1 MDMLRRPYM
10 KPSEIYWL
18 LNDLEIEGLLYLMSI
33 ARKKHIQKAVSQYV
47 TRLGGEQPLVTG
59 KDLQNLGYSPGPM
72 FRTMLNH
79 VIESQLNGVIE
90 TREQA
95 LEFIQSHYSKSSSD
109 GK

>member
-18 LNDLEIEGLLYLMSI
+18 LKELESEGLLYLMAI
-33 ARKKHIQKAVSQYV
+33 ARKKNIQKAVSKFV
-47 TRLGGEQPLVTG
+47 MRLDSEQPLLTG
-59 KDLQNLGYSPGPM
+59 KDLQNLGYKPGPL

-90 TREQA
+90 TRDQA
-95 LEFIQSHYSKSSSD
+95 LEFIQGHYPQKTSSK
-109 GK
+109 K